1 MCMKITPTVKT
12 GYSSDKVKRVE
23 RVERVLK
30 AKNATEK
37 WKENLYISGSDILTD
52 EEREAMLTDDN
63 VLGNINH
70 SDDARVIKEAYE
82 RFNNEVNPVKDKLFG
97 RK

>member
-12 GYSSDKVKRVE
+12 GFSGDRVKRVE
-23 RVERVLK
+23 RVERALK

-37 WKENLYISGSDILTD
+37 WKENLYISESEKLTD
-52 EEREAMLTDDN
+52 EERKAVLTGDN
-63 VLGNINH
+63 LLGSINH
-70 SDDARVIKEAYE
+70 GDDARIIQEAYE
-82 RFNNEVNPVKDKLFG
+82 RFNNEVNPIKDKLFG

>member
-1 MCMKITPTVKT
+1 MKITPTVKT
-12 GYSSDKVKRVE
+12 GFSGDRVRRVE

-37 WKENLYISGSDILTD
+37 WKENLYISESEKLTD
-52 EEREAMLTDDN
+52 EERQAFLTEDE
-63 VLGNINH
+63 VLSNTKH
-70 SDDARVIKEAYE
+70 SDDARIIQEAYE